1 MAAGGSNRRTKGQAE
16 TFSFT
21 IDSLD
26 QQRREVET
34 AILEAVQRHGFDQE
48 NYFAIRTAL
57 DEALVNA
64 IKHGNRRDPT
74 KKVHVEANVSDQ
86 RVEIFIED
94 EGPGFN
100 RGGVPDPTAEEN
112 LEKCSG
118 RGILLM
124 ESYMDSVSWDRDGRR
139 VRLVKE
145 NV

>member
-1 MAAGGSNRRTKGQAE
+1 MTAGGSNRRTKGRAE
-16 TFSFT
+16 EFSFT

-26 QQRREVET
+26 QQRREVEA

-64 IKHGNRRDPT
+64 IKHGNRRDPA
-74 KKVHVEANVSDQ
+74 KKVHVEASVSDQ

-100 RGGVPDPTAEEN
+100 RSGVPDPTAEEN
-112 LEKCSG
+112 LERCSG